1 MEMSFSLCGTQD
13 SGTINARSG
22 DTGGG
27 GQGVCRQAVSAASSA
42 ARSST
47 RDESATMNKPEGH
60 MFARSKSQAVVMMT
74 LACGLTLARPSAE
87 MPGSVHQDAR
97 PVTAVP
103 QPPIAGL
110 VDAFRDHAIV
120 AVTEGAGH
128 GDLRGHD
135 FRVSL
140 VRDPRFTE
148 TVNDIVV
155 EFGNARY
162 QDVIDRFVA
171 GEDISYDVLRQ
182 VWQNTTAAS
191 ALWDAPIY
199 EEFFRTVRDV
209 NRSLPRARRLRVL
222 LGDPP
227 IEWADVHTPQD
238 IVRWG
243 ADRDRHPAQVV
254 EREVLAKHRR
264 ALLIY
269 GGGHLWRKTEPAPDQ
284 PDGQFPTL
292 VRLLERSG
300 ARVFTVSMAMA
311 DVGTLQPGAASWPV
325 PSLVLLRG
333 TPLGL
338 AKFRFFA
345 PAPAALREV
354 DPLRDLLMQD
364 QFDALIYTGP
374 PAPLPV
380 SRLSPTLCA
389 DPGYMKM
396 RLARLQLTTSI
407 LPPGGPSPVDQLKQ
421 YCASVAQ
428 R

>member
-1 MEMSFSLCGTQD
+1 ML
-13 SGTINARSG
+13 AL
-22 DTGGG
+22 
-27 GQGVCRQAVSAASSA
+27 
-42 ARSST
+42 
-47 RDESATMNKPEGH
+47 
-60 MFARSKSQAVVMMT
+60 SKSQAVVMMS
-74 LACGLTLARPSAE
+74 LAWGLTLARPPAE
-87 MPGSVHQDAR
+87 MSATVGQDTR
-97 PVTAVP
+97 RLTAVP
-103 QPPIAGL
+103 QSPIAGL

-120 AVTEGAGH
+120 ALAEGAGH

-140 VRDPRFTE
+140 VKDSRFAE

-162 QDVIDRFVA
+162 QDVINRFVA
-171 GEDISYDVLRQ
+171 GEDIPYDVLRQ
-182 VWQNTTAAS
+182 VWQNTTVAS

-199 EEFFRTVRDV
+199 EEFFRTVRGV
-209 NRSLPRARRLRVL
+209 NGSLPPSRRLRVL

-227 IEWADVHTPQD
+227 IDWNDVHTPQD
-238 IVRWG
+238 MLRW
-243 ADRDRHPAQVV
+243 DRDRHTAQVV

-269 GGGHLWRKTEPAPDQ
+269 GGGHLWRKTPPAPDQ

-292 VRLLERSG
+292 VRLVERSG
-300 ARVFTVSMAMA
+300 ARVFTVSMAMET
-311 DVGTLQPGAASWPV
+311 VGTLQPDAGSWPV

-345 PAPAALREV
+345 PAPAALRDL

-374 PAPLPV
+374 PAPLKV
-380 SRLSPTLCA
+380 SQLSPTLCA

-396 RLARLQLTTSI
+396 RLARLQLATSI
-407 LPPGGPSPVDQLKQ
+407 MPPGGPNPVDELKQ
-421 YCASVAQ
+421 YCARVTQ

>member
-1 MEMSFSLCGTQD
+1 
-13 SGTINARSG
+13 
-22 DTGGG
+22 
-27 GQGVCRQAVSAASSA
+27 
-42 ARSST
+42 
-47 RDESATMNKPEGH
+47 MNKPEGH
-60 MFARSKSQAVVMMT
+60 VFARSKSQAVVMMS

-87 MPGSVHQDAR
+87 TPGSVHQEAR

-103 QPPIAGL
+103 QPPVAGL

-120 AVTEGAGH
+120 ALTEGAEH

-140 VRDPRFTE
+140 VKDPRFTE

-182 VWQNTTAAS
+182 VWQNTTVAS

-199 EEFFRTVRDV
+199 EEFFRTVRHV
-209 NRSLPRARRLRVL
+209 NGSLPRARRLRVL

-227 IEWADVHTPQD
+227 IEWNDVHTPQD
-238 IVRWG
+238 ILRWG
-243 ADRDRHPAQVV
+243 ADRERHPAQVV
-254 EREVLAKHRR
+254 EREVLAKHHR

-269 GGGHLWRKTEPAPDQ
+269 GGGHLWRKTAPAADRQ
-284 PDGQFPTL
+284 SPTL

-300 ARVFTVSMAMA
+300 AHVFTVSMRWQRSTHCSP
-311 DVGTLQPGAASWPV
+311 VLRPGPCPASC
-325 PSLVLLRG
+325 SSATRR
-333 TPLGL
+333 L
-338 AKFRFFA
+338 AWRSSGFFA
-345 PAPAALREV
+345 PAPGALRDV
-354 DPLRDLLMQD
+354 DPLRDVLMQD

-374 PAPLPV
+374 PAPRTV
-380 SRLSPTLCA
+380 SQLSPALCA

-396 RLARLQLTTSI
+396 RLARLQLATSI
-407 LPPGGPSPVDQLKQ
+407 LPPEGPSPLDQLKQ
-421 YCASVAQ
+421 FCASVT
-428 R
+428 RR